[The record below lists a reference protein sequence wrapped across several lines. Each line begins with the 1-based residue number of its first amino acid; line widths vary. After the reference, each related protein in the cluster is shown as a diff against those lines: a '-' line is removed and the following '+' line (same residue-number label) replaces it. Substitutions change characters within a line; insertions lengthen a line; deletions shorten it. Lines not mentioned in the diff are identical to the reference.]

1 MNENRVYLA
10 WTTKPESK
18 TEDQRIYFWRV
29 CQDETLADRA
39 ALALSRIEDGDKDC
53 KAAVFITTP
62 CGDMMGYNAPLSA
75 LAKGKEMSLDDERQ
89 TTFKRAGMPQFFLL
103 FNKENS
109 ICIVQATESV
119 ADTADKVFSQCLGE
133 EDQLVVALT
142 VFPNGRT
149 SIHEDWVSAIGDP
162 AVVD

>member
-10 WTTKPESK
+10 WTTKLESG
-18 TEDQRIYFWRV
+18 DQRISFWRV

-39 ALALSRIEDGDKDC
+39 ALALSRIEDGDC

-62 CGDMMGYNAPLSA
+62 GGDMMGYTAPLSA
-75 LAKGKEMSLDDERQ
+75 LAKGQEMSLDDERQ
-89 TTFKRAGMPQFFLL
+89 TIFKGAGMPQFFLL

-133 EDQLVVALT
+133 EDQLIIALT